1 MGSTRSH
8 KNNTKLNDQKPN
20 VHMSQNVM
28 SKRTSG
34 VYFLAESEVEKKKM
48 MKIRNEVKIINE
60 QLFEWPQ
67 L

>member
-1 MGSTRSH
+1 
-8 KNNTKLNDQKPN
+8 
-20 VHMSQNVM
+20 MSQNVM

>member
-1 MGSTRSH
+1 
-8 KNNTKLNDQKPN
+8 
-20 VHMSQNVM
+20 MSQNAM
-28 SKRTSG
+28 SKRASG

-48 MKIRNEVKIINE
+48 MKIQNETKIINE